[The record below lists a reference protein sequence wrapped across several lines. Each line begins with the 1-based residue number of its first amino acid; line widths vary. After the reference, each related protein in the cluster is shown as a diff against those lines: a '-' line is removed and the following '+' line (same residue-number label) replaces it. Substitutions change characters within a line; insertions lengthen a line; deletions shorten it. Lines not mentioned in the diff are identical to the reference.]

1 MPVWIDIRYAVRLL
15 LKKPLFTLTTTAIV
29 TVGLALTLYTFAL
42 MQQLVFKP
50 LTLGQDTQLIA
61 IAGEFKAAH
70 GVRQRVDPYHLN
82 RIQAHSTLLQSMSL
96 YQSAVRTVGRLGNE
110 AMSQK
115 VHLTYVQWDIFE
127 VAGVQP
133 LLGRSFGPSDQQNET
148 QSAVV
153 LSHDIWQRVFDG
165 NEDIIGQMVQV
176 EAIPVQVIGV
186 MPPGFAF
193 PTQAQVWQIMTQTRL
208 VPASPSNRGGL
219 RAIARLKP
227 DVSLAQFQHE
237 LATLLRRQI
246 QALPQEFAW
255 RSDVAGGYLQAVPF
269 KLSVDVLYQH
279 YSVLVA
285 MMLVV
290 LLILLLTCINVGNLL
305 LARVNEQIRDVAI
318 RVALGVPQRRLIMQ
332 MLWES
337 TLICCFGGILALG
350 LAQWGMTLTNQALD
364 EIFALNGARPFW
376 WTISLTQD
384 SVWMLLGAVL
394 MMILITGLIP
404 AWRALQ
410 GDMNGILRDGTRGAV
425 SKRAGRVNQVLVIT
439 EIALSCVVLVVAAM
453 LLGSSLAAQQADYGV
468 QTEQRLTASVRLA
481 WGSYRWNGGEP
492 QARKKRNDFYYG
504 LKDKLEQRPNVHSV
518 AYFSSLPGTG
528 GGTSHFEIQGQAAEV
543 FSDNP
548 MWNFEVVSR
557 DAWRTVGMQLLEGRD
572 FNLADLAIDSREL
585 RNSGSP
591 VIINVAMARELFPQ
605 GSAVGQRI
613 RTLDGEGWHTEW
625 RTIVGVVSD
634 SIHGP
639 TLNAT
644 STAYTGYGLM
654 DLRSWWMNI
663 VIHYSGDESEA
674 IAALQQIMIDLD
686 ADATVHQIQSYQ
698 SLIKQPLLLMESLN
712 QVFLVG
718 GLVALF
724 LAASGI
730 YAMSAN
736 SITLRSQEIATRRA
750 LGAPDKQVV
759 GLLISQALVQLMVG
773 LIVGL
778 LASLWISGLLKGAMV
793 ISAQSFI
800 WSLLGIPVCIILLVL
815 LATLLPVSQQIKAPP
830 AQALRQS

>member
-1 MPVWIDIRYAVRLL
+1 MSAWIDIRYAARLL

-29 TVGLALTLYTFAL
+29 TVGLALTLYTFTL
-42 MQQLVFKP
+42 VQQLVFKP
-50 LTLGQDTQLIA
+50 LTLGQDTHLIA

-82 RIQAHSTLLQSMSL
+82 RIQSHSTLLQSMSL
-96 YQSAVRTVGRLGNE
+96 YQSAVRTVGQQGNE
-110 AMSQK
+110 ASSHK

-133 LLGRSFGPSDQQNET
+133 LLGRSFSPSDQQNES
-148 QSAVV
+148 QSVVV
-153 LSHDIWQRVFDG
+153 LSYDIWQRIFAG
-165 NEDIIGQMVQV
+165 NADIIGQVVQV

-208 VPASPSNRGGL
+208 EPASPSNRGGL
-219 RAIARLKP
+219 QAVARLRP
-227 DVSLAQFQHE
+227 GVTLTQFQHE
-237 LATLLRRQI
+237 LATLLQRQL

-255 RSDVAGGYLQAVPF
+255 RADVAGGYLQAVPF

-318 RVALGVPQRRLIMQ
+318 RVALGVPQRRLILQ

-337 TLICCFGGILALG
+337 TLICCVGGILALG
-350 LAQWGMTLTNQALD
+350 LAHWGMMLTNQALD
-364 EIFALNGARPFW
+364 EIFAMSGARPFW
-376 WTISLTQD
+376 WTFSLSLD

-394 MMILITGLIP
+394 LMILITGFIP

-410 GDMNGILRDGTRGAV
+410 GDINGILRDGTRGAL
-425 SKRAGRVNQVLVIT
+425 SQRAGRVNQALVMS
-439 EIALSCVVLVVAAM
+439 EIALSCVVLVIAVM

-504 LKDKLEQRPNVHSV
+504 LKDKLEQLPNVRSV

-528 GGTSHFEIQGQAAEV
+528 GGTSHFEIQGQAAAV

-557 DAWRTVGMQLLEGRD
+557 GAWHAVGMQLLEGRD
-572 FNLADLAIDSREL
+572 FNLTDLAIDSREL
-585 RNSGSP
+585 RGSGSP
-591 VIINVAMARELFPQ
+591 VIINAAMARELFPQ
-605 GSAVGQRI
+605 GGAVGQRI
-613 RTLDGEGWHTEW
+613 RTLDGEGWHSEW

-639 TLNAT
+639 TLDST
-644 STAYTGYGLM
+644 STPYTGYGLM

-663 VIHYSGDESEA
+663 VVHYSGDEA
-674 IAALQQIMIDLD
+674 QAMAALQQAIIDLD

-698 SLIKQPLLLMESLN
+698 SLIKQPLLLIESLN
-712 QVFLVG
+712 QVFVAG

-736 SITLRSQEIATRRA
+736 SIALRSQEIATRRA
-750 LGAPDKQVV
+750 LGVPDKHVV
-759 GLLISQALVQLMVG
+759 GLFIRQALVQLAVG
-773 LIVGL
+773 LVAGV
-778 LASLWISGLLKGAMV
+778 LAALWLSAQLANAMV
-793 ISAQSFI
+793 VDSHSYILA
-800 WSLLGIPVCIILLVL
+800 LLGIPGLIVMLVL
-815 LATLLPVSQQIKAPP
+815 LATLLPVSRQLKHAP
-830 AQALRQS
+830 AEALRQD